1 VKYGYWFEY
10 HSNNPNNR
18 KGASV
23 MFDGWNGT
31 SSRADTW
38 FMDFTPNTTT
48 ENDGVMV
55 PNMEFKDKYGEA
67 TFKVLAVNAVAGAE
81 GWVDV
86 QVNIPGTN
94 PIFRPLARQKLL
106 RGDIADIPAYNLAG
120 QAVHS
125 LTSKQALVLRAGDGQ
140 MPGLILQAR

>member
-1 VKYGYWFEY
+1 
-10 HSNNPNNR
+10 
-18 KGASV
+18 
-23 MFDGWNGT
+23 
-31 SSRADTW
+31 
-38 FMDFTPNTTT
+38 MDFTPNTTT

-55 PNMEFKDKYGEA
+55 PDMNFKDNWGET
-67 TFKVLAVNAVAGAE
+67 TFRVLAVNSVAGAE

-106 RGDIADIPAYNLAG
+106 RGDIADIPAYTLAG